1 MCNGVVLIMDEK
13 IKIHH
18 DRIIN
23 KKHSD
28 ADKLI
33 SYKKGFSTAYDFI
46 INSVGDIP
54 SKENLTGV
62 SEIILSLQKHA
73 DGGLAGVV
81 NSLQQQTN
89 RGLCELLDSIKLK
102 KQKINRTV
110 RIGEGI
116 KDSYAHSTPKDDY
129 PTVAR
134 LLGEVISDFLVGLS
148 KNENN
153 LIVQNIATSISSCF
167 ENIESI
173 RLPSSRSL
181 LNILELLSSPI
192 AKDNCKASND
202 KIHQLKIDNNETN

>member
-1 MCNGVVLIMDEK
+1 MDEK

-23 KKHSD
+23 KMHSD

-33 SYKKGFSTAYDFI
+33 SYKKDFSTALDFI
-46 INSVGDIP
+46 INSVSDIS

-62 SEIILSLQKHA
+62 SEIILSLQKYA

-116 KDSYAHSTPKDDY
+116 GSYVYSPPKDDY

-134 LLGEVISDFLVGLS
+134 LLGEVISDFLLGLS

-153 LIVQNIATSISSCF
+153 LIVQNIITSISSYF

-173 RLPSSRSL
+173 RLLSSQSL
-181 LNILELLSSPI
+181 LNVLELLSSPI
-192 AKDNCKASND
+192 AEDYCKASNE
-202 KIHQLKIDNNETN
+202 KIHQLKVDNNETN